1 VRGFASSS
9 VRASLSLQ
17 QNKGSSLPL
26 PPTSR
31 AVTID
36 ATEDGIL
43 FTMKLSARAVS
54 ILVSRHALED
64 IDPQPFGAASI
75 ARFNKYRS
83 QFEQIAS
90 DKFDKGHLERDGSV
104 CIRGRDLPGRG
115 H

>member
-1 VRGFASSS
+1 M
-9 VRASLSLQ
+9 
-17 QNKGSSLPL
+17 PL

-31 AVTID
+31 ADSID
-36 ATEDGIL
+36 ATKDGVL
-43 FTMKLSARAVS
+43 FTMKLSAQAVS
-54 ILVSRHALED
+54 ILVSQQALED
-64 IDPQPFGAASI
+64 IDLQPFGAAGV